1 MPVLRKSDLLLLWIA
16 VNICALLIVF
26 IQAHYLRQGEALFL
40 NERISMVEKY
50 GLTDLCLFT
59 DAQYTRN
66 PALADFST
74 PFQDHP
80 LSMEHF
86 PSGSI
91 MPPPPHLKGHEPG
104 KI

>member
-1 MPVLRKSDLLLLWIA
+1 M
-16 VNICALLIVF
+16 VF
-26 IQAHYLRQGEALFL
+26 AQAHYRRRGDALL
-40 NERISMVEKY
+40 LEERISMVEKY

-66 PALADFST
+66 PAIADFAT

-91 MPPPPHLKGHEPG
+91 MPPPPHLKGHG
-104 KI
+104 SGNI